1 MLEIYDI
8 LVSQLST
15 NKLVPNIG
23 SLHIRS
29 RFTLIRQLVIAQMS
43 EILLNSRLHIQVYTG
58 RGDSV
63 FIARREPLRCD
74 ARALRYYCFGIPS
87 LSRKS
92 REIMRRLKPT
102 LVHGI
107 LHWVFVLQNGMSI
120 SSFQLR
126 SMQYFK
132 FPLFLTLTNSSPI
145 FSKYFLRIMKMQKQQ
160 LRIITER
167 IEFRKFGSLS

>member
-1 MLEIYDI
+1 M
-8 LVSQLST
+8 
-15 NKLVPNIG
+15 
-23 SLHIRS
+23 
-29 RFTLIRQLVIAQMS
+29 VIAQMS

-107 LHWVFVLQNGMSI
+107 LHWLFVCKTERQYQVLNFGPCSI
-120 SSFQLR
+120 SSSRF
-126 SMQYFK
+126 F
-132 FPLFLTLTNSSPI
+132 
-145 FSKYFLRIMKMQKQQ
+145 
-160 LRIITER
+160 
-167 IEFRKFGSLS
+167 